1 MKKFKKAVSIFL
13 CLLIVLAMMP
23 MAAFADGEA
32 AAAGDGSNEPVK
44 VTLTYDANAGEEEV
58 TGLPAVQSIEVGE
71 SVTIA
76 NFRDMT
82 REGYKIQGWST
93 KPDDTFPDAS
103 LVIGDQYTLN
113 EDTTFYAIWSKLPDE
128 TEPEEPGLPEG
139 AKLQQVVIQPIFW
152 DTANQ
157 LRLSNCDISYDYSY
171 SYEGQTYTGTTEMQI
186 QEMNGYSFETGNLVL
201 DVLVDENGTMDTTV
215 MLKAKQYRID
225 KYRWDKQKASCLS
238 TGFSVESDSDLIT
251 IPVNSRIDHMPS
263 ISGFPD
269 VKIAN
274 YYTKLAEDTTVTER
288 EVDIMVSFV
297 DGKVNPFTLDKV
309 SKDYAVT
316 YSYQNAEG
324 KKVTK
329 TLKRKDAKVV
339 DIHRKDMGSIEN
351 GFGHLED
358 DPNVV
363 YHFLKWTVNVP
374 VTGNGM
380 NLKITQSDYQIEE
393 LPYVWNGV
401 FGLQTPAKDG
411 NELGNLYV
419 SADNNPVTSYIYNV
433 YAKQYTVTYTDGV
446 EGSAFADQSHNA
458 IEGDTTPAFVGTP
471 AREGYTFAGWSP
483 DVAATV
489 TGDATYVAQWKKVE
503 NPVITY
509 TVTYTDGVDG
519 EEVFADQTTSNLYYG
534 AATPSFRGT
543 PTREGYT
550 FTGWSPAVADTVTGD
565 AVYVAQWS
573 ENANIDDP
581 DVPLG
586 PGPDEPV
593 IDDPD
598 VPLGPGPDEPV
609 IDDPDVPLAP
619 APAEDADSN
628 QPKTGDEAPLALLMG
643 MFLVSAGA
651 LGATVIRRKE
661 KAEK

>member
-32 AAAGDGSNEPVK
+32 AGDGSNEPVK
-44 VTLTYDANAGEEEV
+44 VTLTYDANAGEDEV
-58 TGLPAVQSIEVGE
+58 TGLPAVQSIEVGGF
-71 SVTIA
+71 VTIA
-76 NFRDMT
+76 NYRHMT
-82 REGYKIQGWST
+82 REGYNIRGWST
-93 KPDDTFPDAS
+93 NPDATFPDTS
-103 LVIGDQYTLN
+103 LAIGAKYTLN
-113 EDTTFYAIWSKLPDE
+113 KDTKFYAIWSKLPDE

-139 AKLQQVVIQPIFW
+139 AKLQQVVIQPTFW

-157 LRLSNCDISYDYSY
+157 LSLSNCDISYDYSY
-171 SYEGQTYTGTTEMQI
+171 SYEGQTYTGTTKMQI

-215 MLKAKQYRID
+215 MLKAKQYGID

-238 TGFSVESDSDLIT
+238 TGFSVESDSDSIT
-251 IPVNSRIDHMPS
+251 IPVNSRIDYMPS
-263 ISGFPD
+263 IAGFPD

-274 YYTKLAEDTTVTER
+274 YYTKLAEDTTVTKR
-288 EVDIMVSFV
+288 DVDIMVSFV
-297 DGKVNPFTLDKV
+297 DMAHDPFILNKV
-309 SKDYAVT
+309 SADYTVT
-316 YSYQNAEG
+316 YSYEDAEG
-324 KKVTK
+324 KKVTN
-329 TLKRKDAKVV
+329 TLKREDAEVV

-363 YHFLKWTVNVP
+363 YHFLKWTVEVP
-374 VTGNGM
+374 VIGKGIDLEISQDN
-380 NLKITQSDYQIEE
+380 YQINED
-393 LPYVWNGV
+393 PYVWCDVIGPTSKGEGGSYV
-401 FGLQTPAKDG
+401 GK
-411 NELGNLYV
+411 LYV
-419 SADNNPVTSYIYNV
+419 SKDNNPVTPYIYNI
-433 YAKQYTVTYTDGV
+433 YGKQYNVTYTDGV
-446 EGSAFADQSHNA
+446 EGSELFTDQTYQA
-458 IEGDTTPAFVGTP
+458 VEGSKTPAFVGTP
-471 AREGYTFAGWSP
+471 KRFGYRFDGWSP
-483 DVAATV
+483 AVAETVAEDVTYTAQW
-489 TGDATYVAQWKKVE
+489 TYVGF
-503 NPVITY
+503 PVTYY

-519 EEVFADQTTSNLYYG
+519 EVVFADQTTT
-534 AATPSFRGT
+534 AAMGESTPAFSGTPS
-543 PTREGYT
+543 REGYT

>member
-32 AAAGDGSNEPVK
+32 AAAGDGSNEPVE
-44 VTLTYDANAGEEEV
+44 VTLTYDANADGDVV
-58 TGLPAVQSIEVGE
+58 TGLPAVKSTEVGGF
-71 SVTIA
+71 VTIA
-76 NFRDMT
+76 NYRNMT

-93 KPDDTFPDAS
+93 NPDDTFPDTS

-128 TEPEEPGLPEG
+128 TEPEEPSLPEG
-139 AKLQQVVIQPIFW
+139 AKLQQVVIQNPVLL
-152 DTANQ
+152 DGATN
-157 LRLSNCDISYDYSY
+157 LPLSNAGINYEYSY
-171 SYEGQTYTGTTEMQI
+171 NYAGVTYTGEAKPDEKELI
-186 QEMNGYSFETGNLVL
+186 PGTGVMGNTGKFLL
-201 DVLVDENGTMDTTV
+201 DVLVPEDGTPTDVTLTTKNYAV
-215 MLKAKQYRID
+215 DGYKWYAQMGLGSIGS
-225 KYRWDKQKASCLS
+225 WI
-238 TGFSVESDSDLIT
+238 ESRNAEIT
-251 IPVNSRIDHMPS
+251 IPVNSQNPTIWLY
-263 ISGFPD
+263 
-269 VKIAN
+269 N
-274 YYTKLAEDTTVTER
+274 YYQKDQEISDVTER

-297 DGKVNPFTLDKV
+297 DGKVYPFTLDKV
-309 SKDYAVT
+309 SDDYAVT

-324 KKVTK
+324 ETVTE
-329 TLKRKDAKVV
+329 TLYRKDAAVEKINSKLLGLDEYDNWQIV
-339 DIHRKDMGSIEN
+339 G
-351 GFGHLED
+351 ED
-358 DPNVV
+358 PDVV
-363 YHFLKWTVNVP
+363 YEFLKWTVKVP
-374 VTGNGM
+374 VTGQGIYLDIVQN
-380 NLKITQSDYQIEE
+380 DYQINEE
-393 LPYVWNGV
+393 PYVWCDVIGPTSKGEGGSYV
-401 FGLQTPAKDG
+401 GK
-411 NELGNLYV
+411 LYV
-419 SADNNPVTSYIYNV
+419 SKDNNPVTPYIYNI
-433 YAKQYTVTYTDGV
+433 YGKQYNVTYTDGV
-446 EGSAFADQSHNA
+446 EGSELFTDQTYQA
-458 IEGDTTPAFVGTP
+458 VEGSKTPAFVGTP

-543 PTREGYT
+543 PSREGYT

-586 PGPDEPV
+586 PGPDDPV